1 MKFVDLLRGK
11 LVAAALV
18 SIILVGG
25 ATAVFAAAPA
35 GQNLVHTMTGSAHAT
50 VAPDV
55 DRHANNTR
63 HANTQPAHDP
73 HASNSNTRNCP
84 GLPAAQQLATQ
95 FALSSESKSPDIQA
109 MCSLH
114 QGTFK
119 GTTPNGT
126 SVSSKRV
133 FGYGEI
139 DQLLTYA
146 HYLAGQ
152 DKAHAGSKLTSAN
165 AWSYLAEAIQSCG
178 TTPLDTCLKTNIPGF
193 QPGNHNNANQ
203 GNGNGN
209 GRPRSTPTPH
219 H

>member
-11 LVAAALV
+11 LVGAALV

-25 ATAVFAAAPA
+25 AMAVFAATPA

-55 DRHANNTR
+55 DQHANNTQ

-95 FALSSESKSPDIQA
+95 FALSSDSKSQDIQA

-139 DQLLTYA
+139 AQLLTYA
-146 HYLAGQ
+146 HYLSGQ
-152 DKAHAGSKLTSAN
+152 DKPNAGSTLTIVN
-165 AWSYLAEAIQSCG
+165 ATRYL
-178 TTPLDTCLKTNIPGF
+178 TDT
-193 QPGNHNNANQ
+193 NQ
-203 GNGNGN
+203 
-209 GRPRSTPTPH
+209 
-219 H
+219 